1 MDTLERSRR
10 IGRLGL
16 GGLLVAGALTTL
28 SACGGSASSD
38 LKITETEPGANQYA
52 LSGVK
57 PIKGG
62 TVKITLTNKGKVPH
76 GLSLIRVEGTH
87 SQTEVLD
94 ALKKVTSGM
103 DQPLADFLVPAGGV
117 EGVKPGQTGIASAVV
132 PPGNYYAVDTDSGE
146 GDNAPAYFTQGA
158 VKPLEVKGGKSTGS
172 LPKADQTIAI
182 KDVPGDQYE
191 FVNPATLKSGKTTI
205 ELDNQSKTNYHH
217 VLFFPLGPGKTVADA
232 KKFLTAS
239 AKGPPMGPPPIDFM
253 AGVGTDVIEHSRKLV
268 AEVNLPKPG
277 NYVMLC
283 FVSDRDGKGGPHL
296 GKGLLKEVKVS
307 K

>member
-28 SACGGSASSD
+28 SACGGSDSSD

-76 GLSLIRVEGTH
+76 DVSLARVDGTH

-94 ALKKVTSGM
+94 ALKKVFSGM
-103 DQPLADFLVPAGGV
+103 NQPLADYLHPAGGV
-117 EGVKPGQTGIASAVV
+117 SGVKPGQTGTASVV
-132 PPGNYYAVDTDSGE
+132 LPPGKYYALDTATGE
-146 GDNAPAYFTQGA
+146 NNNSPPYFTKGA
-158 VKPLEVKGGKSTGS
+158 IKALEVKGGKSTGS
-172 LPKADQTIAI
+172 LPKADQTVAI
-182 KDVPGDQYE
+182 KDVPGDKFE
-191 FVNPATLKSGKTTI
+191 FVNPATLKSGKVML
-205 ELDNQSKTNYHH
+205 ELDNQSKKEFHH
-217 VLFFPLGPGKTVADA
+217 VQFLPLNPGKTVADA
-232 KKFLTAS
+232 KKFLAS
-239 AKGPPMGPPPIDFM
+239 GPNGPPMGPPPVDFM
-253 AGVGTDVIEHSRKLV
+253 AGVGTEVIEHGSKLV
-268 AEVNLPKPG
+268 TELNLPKPG

-283 FVSDRDGKGGPHL
+283 FITDRDGKGPPHF

-307 K
+307 